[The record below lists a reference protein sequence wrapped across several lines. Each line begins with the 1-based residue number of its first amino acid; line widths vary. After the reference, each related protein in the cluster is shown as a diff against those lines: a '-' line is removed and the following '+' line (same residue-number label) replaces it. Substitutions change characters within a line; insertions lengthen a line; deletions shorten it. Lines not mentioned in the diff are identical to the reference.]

1 MPTTEEKLTKDQIGL
16 LKRALGIDG
25 PHPFY
30 RNFWAVSLT
39 EEPEVDLAWRE
50 LVELGFAHVAKEPC
64 HRLKVRIYAVT
75 EKGKRVVSDVTGI
88 VPFVEQ

>member
-1 MPTTEEKLTKDQIGL
+1 MPTTAKSLTEDQINL
-16 LKRALGIDG
+16 LKQALGVDG

-39 EEPEVDLAWRE
+39 EEPQVDLAWQE
-50 LVELGFAHVAKEPC
+50 LVALGFAHVAKEPC

-75 EKGKRVVSDVTGI
+75 EEGKRVVSELTGI

>member
-1 MPTTEEKLTKDQIGL
+1 MPTTEEKLTRDQIGL

-75 EKGKRVVSDVTGI
+75 EEGKRLVSELTGV
-88 VPFVEQ
+88 VPFVQR

>member
-1 MPTTEEKLTKDQIGL
+1 M
-16 LKRALGIDG
+16 LKQALGADG

-39 EEPEVDLAWRE
+39 DEPEVDLAWRE
-50 LVELGFAHVAKEPC
+50 LVTLGFAHVAKEPC

-75 EKGKRVVSDVTGI
+75 EEGKRMVLDATGI